1 MPEDTICAPA
11 TPPINS
17 PLAIIRISGPDSIGV
32 VKSLFSKPDNLI
44 HRTAVFGTAIIY
56 DEPVDD
62 VIVIY
67 FKSPESFTG
76 EDMAEI
82 TCHGNP
88 IIVRKIIR
96 FLNKNGVRLAEPGE
110 FSKRSFLN
118 GKIDLTEA
126 EAINHIITARSDWE
140 VSSAIQQMHGSLR
153 DTVYGIREH
162 VIYLRADIESGID
175 FIEEDIDFIS
185 YEEAIKQIDMIKFL
199 ISDLSMKCR
208 IGEKISHGIDLPIIG
223 RPNVGKS
230 SILNLIVNQE
240 RAIVSD
246 IPGTTRDLI
255 DEVVQIAG
263 LPINIIDTAGITT
276 SNSEIEKIG
285 IELSNK
291 KITTASIILFVI
303 DAGHGITDSD
313 LEIFEKIRN
322 KNYIILANKI
332 DLILD
337 RKLLNFKPFENVLYF
352 SAKTAEGLAEL
363 KTIISETIRSGFINY
378 EGSFITDMRILDI
391 LDKALGSAEAC
402 KSLIMLKEPREI
414 IASELQSLADIISEI
429 TGQISS
435 DDILDSIFSRFC
447 IGK

>member
-17 PLAIIRISGPDSIGV
+17 PLAIIRISGPDTIGV
-32 VKSLFSKPDNLI
+32 VKSLFSRPDKLS
-44 HRTAVFGTAIIY
+44 HRIAVFGSIIIY
-56 DEPVDD
+56 NRLVDD
-62 VIVIY
+62 VIITY
-67 FKSPESFTG
+67 YKAPQSFTG

-110 FSKRSFLN
+110 FSKRSFIN

-126 EAINHIITARSDWE
+126 EAINQIITARSDWE
-140 VSSAIQQMHGSLR
+140 VSSAIKQMHGSLR
-153 DTVYGIREH
+153 DTVYKIREN

-175 FIEEDIDFIS
+175 FIQEDIEFIS
-185 YEEAIKQIDMIKFL
+185 YEEALKQIDIIKSL
-199 ISDLSMKCR
+199 LSDLNMKCK
-208 IGEKISHGIDLPIIG
+208 IGEKMSHGIDLPIIG

-230 SILNLIVNQE
+230 SILNLILNQE
-240 RAIVSD
+240 KAIVSD

-263 LPINIIDTAGITT
+263 LPINIVDTAGITT

-291 KITTASIILFVI
+291 KIATASIILFVI
-303 DAGHGITDSD
+303 DVSEKITDKD
-313 LEIFEKIRN
+313 LEIFGKIRD
-322 KNYIILANKI
+322 KNYIILGNKI
-332 DLILD
+332 DLIEDRTQLD
-337 RKLLNFKPFENVLYF
+337 LKPFENVLFF
-352 SAKTAEGLAEL
+352 SAKTAEGLTQLEA
-363 KTIISETIRSGFINY
+363 KISEIVQKGSINY
-378 EGSFITDMRILDI
+378 EGSFITDIRILDI
-391 LDKALGSAEAC
+391 LDKALASTEAC
-402 KSLIMLKEPREI
+402 KSLIMIKEPGEI

-429 TGQISS
+429 TGEISP